1 MDLAFCL
8 IKYFPFGG
16 LQRDFLRIAELC
28 HRQGHQ
34 IDVYTPE
41 WVGAVPDWLNLNL
54 LAVEGFTNHA
64 RRLSLS
70 RKLAQAVAIKKYAA
84 VVGFSKMPGL
94 DLYFAADSCFAAKTE
109 KRHFLYRWSGRYRT
123 YMELER
129 AVFGENSS
137 TMILMLSENE
147 KHLYQKY
154 YRTQDERLFL
164 LPPGISRDRLR
175 PPDAALL
182 RKELRA
188 EIGIGETDY
197 MVLMVGSGFKTKG
210 ADRALRALASLPEAI
225 RVKSFFVVI
234 GKDNFAPFRQ
244 LAKRLEISEKV
255 IFFNGRPDITR
266 FMVAADVL
274 IHPAYKENTGTVL
287 VEAIAS
293 QLPVLATD
301 VCGYSSHIK
310 SAKVGLVL
318 SSPFV
323 QERLNYLL
331 AKMLVSKYR
340 KIWMK
345 NGADYVNRVD
355 LFSMPEIATEI
366 VIKVAKEKVSGL
378 EKQKT

>member
-1 MDLAFCL
+1 MNLAFCL

-54 LAVEGFTNHA
+54 LTVDGFTNHA

-70 RKLAQAVAIKKYAA
+70 RKLAQVVALKKYVA

-94 DLYFAADSCFAAKTE
+94 DLYYAADSCFAAKTE
-109 KRHFLYRWSGRYRT
+109 KRHFLYRRSGRYRT

-129 AVFGENSS
+129 AVFDKKSA
-137 TMILMLSENE
+137 TVILMLSENE
-147 KHLYQKY
+147 KYLYQKH
-154 YRTQDERLFL
+154 YRTQDERLFM

-175 PPDAALL
+175 PANASLL
-182 RKELRA
+182 RRELRA
-188 EIGIGETDY
+188 EIGIDETDY

-210 ADRALRALASLPEAI
+210 VDRALRALASLSEPILA
-225 RVKSFFVVI
+225 KSFFVVI

-244 LAKRLEISEKV
+244 LAKRLGISEKV

-266 FMVAADVL
+266 FLVAADVL

-287 VEAIAS
+287 IEAMAA
-293 QLPVLATD
+293 QLPVLTTD

-310 SAKVGLVL
+310 NAEAGLVL

-323 QERLNYLL
+323 QERLNSLL
-331 AKMLVSKYR
+331 EKMLVSKHR
-340 KIWMK
+340 KIWMI
-345 NGADYVNRVD
+345 NSANYVNRVD
-355 LFSMPEIATEI
+355 LFRMPEIAAE
-366 VIKVAKEKVSGL
+366 VILKVAKEKAGGL
-378 EKQKT
+378 ET